1 MTNDYSMVLGK
12 KIVSIEE
19 DGTYKHDSFLI
30 LLMDDGSRVTLSSI
44 LADEYE
50 AYPEFP
56 KFELIKES

>member
-1 MTNDYSMVLGK
+1 MKEYTV
-12 KIVSIEE
+12 E
-19 DGTYKHDSFLI
+19 DFL
-30 LLMDDGSRVTLSSI
+30 LLPDGSRVTLSSI